1 MKINEQLLKF
11 PKTLPNDLETFM
23 VFYPAKFPGI
33 VSYYE
38 EVAQKIAADPM
49 AYQEYGY
56 WVRDELFKGFKKI
69 KKDFEE
75 GDREDLSFLVN
86 IDQRF
91 HKLIC
96 YRFWIVNYLFPDGPI
111 HDFYV
116 DTLKNL
122 IRKFV
127 DIGDEVEEF
136 EGKII
141 QIQRD
146 LLQSDYADLY
156 LRQALSGVELVK
168 LLESNPKTKLLFSEA
183 IELIDKHLQE
193 NTKKINSIWDRLV
206 DLVKQDNAGDTANFK
221 KELEIPLEQA
231 KFRKTML
238 PVYNM
243 LTHAVEF
250 REENRMLAERH
261 GGMKQKIADLFTQ
274 AKNKL
279 SAEEYE
285 LFDIAYQQARNFAMF
300 KDVMGEIDSQL
311 LPLWFGMLDK
321 IQIILSKTEA
331 IPSKPMG
338 HSGIFYHL
346 VWYLPPNLKAKVI
359 TPDSTPFSLETL

>member
-1 MKINEQLLKF
+1 M
-11 PKTLPNDLETFM
+11 
-23 VFYPAKFPGI
+23 
-33 VSYYE
+33 
-38 EVAQKIAADPM
+38 
-49 AYQEYGY
+49 
-56 WVRDELFKGFKKI
+56 
-69 KKDFEE
+69 
-75 GDREDLSFLVN
+75 
-86 IDQRF
+86 
-91 HKLIC
+91 IC
-96 YRFWIVNYLFPDGPI
+96 YRFWIVNYLFPDGPV

-116 DTLKNL
+116 DTLKNS

-127 DIGDEVEEF
+127 DVGDEVEEF
-136 EGKII
+136 EGKIV

-168 LLESNPKTKLLFSEA
+168 LLESNPKTRLLLFEA
-183 IELIDKHLQE
+183 IKLIDKHSRE
-193 NTKKINSIWDRLV
+193 DTKKINSIWDRLME
-206 DLVKQDNAGDTANFK
+206 LVHQDNAGDMVNFK

-250 REENRMLAERH
+250 REENKILAKRH
-261 GGMKQKIADLFTQ
+261 DGMKQKIADLFTQ

-285 LFDIAYQQARNFAMF
+285 LFEIAYQQTRNFAMF
-300 KDVMGEIDSQL
+300 KDVMGEIDPQL

-321 IQIILSKTEA
+321 IQAMLSKTTTV
-331 IPSKPMG
+331 PPKPMG
-338 HSGIFYHL
+338 HSGMFYHL
-346 VWYLPPNLKAKVI
+346 VWYLPPDLKAKVI
-359 TPDSTPFSLETL
+359 TPDLTHFSLETL